1 MQKLLKAAG
10 FSLLIFF
17 MACNNNQERDISQVN
32 NVEEKQSFFPVTQF
46 LLGQLNEIEGMPVTP
61 VKITMSGDKKD
72 SVWLKKEDI
81 RSFATPFLRPVID
94 SASMQKYFT
103 EKSFLDQTINA
114 LTLSYDLKSNIP
126 DSIKLNHWDVYIDP
140 QKGTVQRIFLVKDE
154 VVNGQN
160 ITMQL
165 TWKVNKWCS
174 IRRIVQEPKKEAV
187 ITEEIMKWDFED

>member
-10 FSLLIFF
+10 LLLFLFF
-17 MACNNNQERDISQVN
+17 IACNNNQERDISQVN

-61 VKITMSGDKKD
+61 VKITTSLDKKD

-81 RSFATPFLRPVID
+81 RSFAAPFLRPVID
-94 SASMQKYFT
+94 SVSMQKYFT

-114 LTLSYDLKSNIP
+114 LTLSYDVKSTIP

-154 VVNGQN
+154 VVDGQN
-160 ITMQL
+160 IITQL

-187 ITEEIMKWDFED
+187 ITEEIMKWDFGE

>member
-10 FSLLIFF
+10 LSLFLFF
-17 MACNNNQERDISQVN
+17 IACNNNQEKDISQVN

-61 VKITMSGDKKD
+61 VKITMSGGKKD

-81 RSFATPFLRPVID
+81 RSFAAPFLRPVID

-114 LTLSYDLKSNIP
+114 LTLSYDLKSSIP

-140 QKGTVQRIFLVKDE
+140 QKGAVQRIFLVKDE

-160 ITMQL
+160 ITTQL

-187 ITEEIMKWDFED
+187 VTEEIMKWDFED